1 MDKFT
6 FAGMRKEWLEC
17 KQRVITR
24 HDQVLLLVVVL
35 ALLPPVGSANALKD
49 HMSPYLAMHGDD
61 PVDWRDWGEAALE
74 EAEEEGRL
82 LFISSGYFSCH
93 WCHVMQ
99 QESYKDADIAALLNK
114 SFLPIKIDRELQP
127 ALDAWLIEFTETTE
141 GTAGWPLNVFLTPDG
156 YPLIGMTYLP
166 RDDFHALLKRLL
178 EFWGSEREKAISF
191 SRGIVERMQASKTAS
206 PAVELPDAARLAAR
220 LRQEALSL
228 GDDLQGGFGDQN
240 KFPMSPQLQVL
251 LRLQQQEPSPELHDF
266 LVLTLDQ
273 MAGKGLRDQIA
284 GGFFRYTVDP
294 GWETPHYEKMLYNQA
309 QLASLYL
316 LAARILNRPD
326 YRTVTRD
333 TLDFV
338 LDRMRGE
345 SGGYIASLSA
355 VDEAGE
361 EGGPYLW
368 SYSEL
373 AKTLNERELEIALA
387 WWEFPFGTQ
396 LPGQALPFA
405 SDREGLDPEQAEAVR
420 LKLLNARDKRLP
432 PRDTKQLAAWNGL
445 LLKAFTEA
453 AAAFD
458 EKRYREAAEA
468 LARWSLDLWDGKSLR
483 RVDGPGESGEA
494 SLADYLYV
502 AEGLRAWGALSKQEG
517 YLKVADALVEASWQ
531 LFYNERGWRLGARQ
545 LIPGLD
551 GEPALQD
558 GPMPAPSAMAM
569 VQGTDEKRESA
580 VRLSVESVSDEP
592 FWFASHAW
600 QLVTHQ
606 QQAERP
612 DETDGK

>member
-1 MDKFT
+1 M
-6 FAGMRKEWLEC
+6 
-17 KQRVITR
+17 ITR
-24 HDQVLLLVVVL
+24 HYQLFLLLIVVL
-35 ALLPPVGSANALKD
+35 ALLPPAGSANALRD

-99 QESYKDADIAALLNK
+99 QESYQDAEIAAMLNK
-114 SFLPIKIDRELQP
+114 WFLPIKIDRELQP

-166 RDDFHALLKRLL
+166 REDFHALLTRLM
-178 EFWGSEREKAISF
+178 EFWDSDRDKAIAF
-191 SRGIVERMQASKTAS
+191 SRAIVERMRASKTAS
-206 PAVELPDAARLAAR
+206 PAPQLPDAGKLAAS
-220 LRQEALSL
+220 LRQQALSL

-240 KFPMSPQLQVL
+240 KFPMSPQLRVL
-251 LRLQQQEPSPELHDF
+251 LRLQQREPSPELHDF

-273 MAGKGLRDQIA
+273 MAGKGLRDHIA

-316 LAARILNRPD
+316 LAAKVLNRPD
-326 YRTVTRD
+326 YGTVARD

-338 LDRMRGE
+338 LGRMRGE

-368 SYSEL
+368 SQDQL
-373 AKTLNERELEIALA
+373 AEALNSRELEIALA
-387 WWEFPFGTQ
+387 WWQFPFDTQ
-396 LPGQALPFA
+396 LPGMALPFV
-405 SDREGLDPEQAEAVR
+405 SGREGLDPEQAEAVR
-420 LKLLNARDKRLP
+420 LKLLSAREKRLP

-445 LLKAFTEA
+445 LLKAFSEA
-453 AAAFD
+453 AEAFD
-458 EKRYREAAEA
+458 DKQYREAAEE
-468 LARWSLDLWDGKSLR
+468 LARWCLTLWDGKSLR
-483 RVDGPGESGEA
+483 RVDGPGESGDA

-502 AEGLRAWGALSKQEG
+502 AEGLRAWGTLSKQKD
-517 YLKVADALVEASWQ
+517 YLGVADALVEASWQ
-531 LFYNERGWRLGARQ
+531 LFYDDRGWRLGARQ

-569 VQGTDEKRESA
+569 ALGTEEKRESA
-580 VRLSVESVSDEP
+580 LRLSVESVNENP

-600 QLVTHQ
+600 QLVEHQ
-606 QQAERP
+606 QQAEKP